1 MSGRYRDAM
10 TAASEVFADLA
21 AEQDALAA
29 MLGRLGDADWAEPSA
44 ARGWSVSDVVLHLAQ
59 TEELVPAT
67 VNGVMS
73 GLRGSGPAGEV
84 PSMDEAADQA
94 VAAER
99 GQPPEAVFARWQS
112 ARREALT
119 ALRGCA
125 PDRKLPWAVAPLSP
139 VTLATTRLAEPWAHA
154 LDIAD
159 GLGLD
164 YPDTSRLRHVA
175 WLAVR
180 TLPYAFAV
188 AALPARAVRAEL
200 AAPDGATWRFGAG
213 EADGVITGSAGAF
226 CRVAAQR
233 LAPGDSGLTATGP
246 GAAKALRVLRTYAA

>member
-1 MSGRYRDAM
+1 M

-21 AEQDALAA
+21 AEQDALAS

-44 ARGWSVSDVVLHLAQ
+44 AQGWSISDVVLHLAQ

-67 VNGVMS
+67 VSGTMS
-73 GLRGSGPAGEV
+73 GLRGSGPAGGV
-84 PSMDEAADQA
+84 RSMDEAVDQA
-94 VAAER
+94 VAAGR

-125 PDRKLPWAVAPLSP
+125 PDRKLPWAAVPLSP
-139 VTLATTRLAEPWAHA
+139 VTLATTRLAEHWAHA

-159 GLGLD
+159 GLRLD

-175 WLAVR
+175 WLAMR

-188 AALPARAVRAEL
+188 AGKPAMTVRAEL
-200 AAPDGATWRFGAG
+200 VAPDGTAWRFGAAG
-213 EADGVITGSAGAF
+213 AAGVIAGPAGAF
-226 CRVAAQR
+226 CRVAARR
-233 LAPGDSGLTATGP
+233 LAPGGSGLTATGP
-246 GAAKALRVLRTYAA
+246 GAAEALRVLRTYAA

>member
-1 MSGRYRDAM
+1 V

-21 AEQDALAA
+21 AEQDALEA
-29 MLGRLGDADWAEPSA
+29 MLGRLGDADWAKPSA

-67 VNGVMS
+67 VNGTMS
-73 GLRGSGPAGEV
+73 GLRRSGQAGEAR
-84 PSMDEAADQA
+84 SMDEAADQA

-112 ARREALT
+112 ARRAAVT

-125 PDRKLPWAVAPLSP
+125 PDRKLAWAAAPLSP
-139 VTLATTRLAEPWAHA
+139 VTLATTRLAEHWAHA

-175 WLAVR
+175 WLAMR

-188 AALPARAVRAEL
+188 GGMPAAAVRAEL
-200 AAPDGATWRFGAG
+200 AAPYGATWRFGAD
-213 EADGVITGSAGAF
+213 EAAGVIVGTASAF
-226 CRVAAQR
+226 CRVAARR
-233 LAPGDSGLTATGP
+233 LAPADSGLTATGP
-246 GAAKALRVLRTYAA
+246 GAAEALRVLRTYAA